1 MQRWKPS
8 EGAQAPPPVAVWFSF
23 AQVFSDSL
31 RPKSMLSSQT
41 VCSQLRFEA
50 GSVDGIPPYVPCL
63 VRCESLLTCT
73 PNLGLSMSTCK
84 FLKSWRSL
92 TYLLLSQERA
102 CLTLRKDRVRSR
114 KKGILSASKRECLS
128 KEPYSSIIC
137 PGLIICCWGS

>member
-1 MQRWKPS
+1 MSAGSETRVWRIKRQDPGQGGVFLPHLTVCSGLSLLCRDGSPQRERRPHPLLLS
-8 EGAQAPPPVAVWFSF
+8 GSVF
-23 AQVFSDSL
+23 AQVSSDSL

-84 FLKSWRSL
+84 FLRSWRSL
-92 TYLLLSQERA
+92 TYFY
-102 CLTLRKDRVRSR
+102 LR
-114 KKGILSASKRECLS
+114 GGSA
-128 KEPYSSIIC
+128 
-137 PGLIICCWGS
+137 